1 VRVIFKIPKGEMAD
15 LFPNPSDRPQHLA
28 YIDWY
33 TDFPRHS
40 EPYHRQFK
48 VSPAP
53 APGGGNLASIVPVT
67 SIVSS
72 VHLLPRFGSTPCN
85 RDWTTSNVLDQ
96 CTQFF
101 VNSFGDH
108 DRDIHDLLCSVD
120 NV

>member
-1 VRVIFKIPKGEMAD
+1 MAD